1 MAAGFQLYTFLVSFA
16 RVAWFQYY
24 NLAGIQWISETTVY
38 SCTEGVRNRAVANND
53 YIELVALLMEAD
65 RLTDSSATASD
76 ASVPQ

>member
-1 MAAGFQLYTFLVSFA
+1 MTAGFQLYTFLVSFA

-24 NLAGIQWISETTVY
+24 NLAGIQWISERTGY
-38 SCTEGVRNRAVANND
+38 SCMEGARNRAVANND